1 MNDLP
6 AVPKINVA
14 LGSSID
20 ELGGQPRKERG
31 EAVEIILRPFF
42 PRVVVALGAFDPH
55 AEERL
60 ADVGGD
66 VARIQLS
73 RDEIEIRRRIVVQ
86 VTLPDQEFS
95 YDLVVRTVFLN
106 RIAQPIVED
115 FGALVAT
122 LVEPEPE
129 QVGEV
134 LGPKLGPL
142 RALEQ
147 GFNQR
152 LALVGI

>member
-20 ELGGQPRKERG
+20 ELGGQTRKERG
-31 EAVEIILRPFF
+31 EAVEIILRPFL
-42 PRVVVALGAFDPH
+42 PRVVVAFGALDPH

-60 ADVGGD
+60 ANVGGD

-73 RDEIEIRRRIVVQ
+73 RDEIEIRRGIVVQ
-86 VTLPDQEFS
+86 VPLPDQEFS

-106 RIAQPIVED
+106 SVAQPVVED
-115 FGALVAT
+115 FGALS
-122 LVEPEPE
+122 
-129 QVGEV
+129 
-134 LGPKLGPL
+134 
-142 RALEQ
+142 
-147 GFNQR
+147 R
-152 LALVGI
+152 LSLNPSRNRSAKYCAQNSARSGRLSR

>member
-6 AVPKINVA
+6 AIPKVNVA

-31 EAVEIILRPFF
+31 EAVEIILRPFL
-42 PRVVVALGAFDPH
+42 PRVVVAFGALDPH

-73 RDEIEIRRRIVVQ
+73 HDEIEIRRSIVVQ
-86 VTLPDQEFS
+86 VPLPDQEFS

-106 RIAQPIVED
+106 RVAQPVVED
-115 FGALVAT
+115 FGALVAA

-134 LGPKLGPL
+134 LRPEFGPL
-142 RALEQ
+142 
-147 GFNQR
+147 
-152 LALVGI
+152 LA